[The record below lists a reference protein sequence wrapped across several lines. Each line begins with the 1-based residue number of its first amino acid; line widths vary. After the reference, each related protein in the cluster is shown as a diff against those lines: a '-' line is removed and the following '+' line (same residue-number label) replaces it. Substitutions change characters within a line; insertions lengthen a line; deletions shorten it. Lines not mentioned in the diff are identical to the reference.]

1 MMSIKQPPVS
11 DAMALAGTSNGTE
24 YYRVFVKDLVL
35 VCSIGAYPHER
46 LKPQRVRFNV
56 DLRVQAPVEPIGDDL
71 ANVFSYDT
79 VTAAIRGL
87 IANGHINLVETLAN
101 KIADWCLADA
111 RVVTVRVMVEKMD
124 VEPDASAVG
133 IEIERR
139 RQLHPA
145 VTELFP
151 ISPGASRKP
160 RVAATTGERDPGRG
174 VLP

>member
-1 MMSIKQPPVS
+1 MSIKQPPVS
-11 DAMALAGTSNGTE
+11 DAMALAGTSSGAE

-87 IANGHINLVETLAN
+87 TTNGHINLVETLAE
-101 KIADWCLADA
+101 KIADWCLADS
-111 RVVTVRVMVEKMD
+111 RVAHVRVMIEKMD

-139 RQLHPA
+139 RQLHPTVA
-145 VTELFP
+145 DLFP
-151 ISPGASRKP
+151 ASPDASRKP
-160 RVAATTGERDPGRG
+160 RVAAATGERNPSRG
-174 VLP
+174 ASP